1 MLSTS
6 CLPQRSKPVD
16 APAGTQSVAPSRSG
30 PGLQAG
36 VVALVLS
43 LSCLSAL
50 SSLPRAN
57 PAGTEPFALVF
68 PPWTS
73 AQAAAGISLSAG
85 FRVLRS
91 GAWPFVAIVTG
102 PEDGLVAAPP
112 AGALALKLAGLAGC
126 LDSAVVGEVTP

>member
-1 MLSTS
+1 MQKRPNAEEALT
-6 CLPQRSKPVD
+6 
-16 APAGTQSVAPSRSG
+16 SG
-30 PGLQAG
+30 PQLSRTVQTS

-43 LSCLSAL
+43 LSCVSAL
-50 SSLPRAN
+50 ASLPRAN

-73 AQAAAGISLSAG
+73 AQAAAGISLAAG

-102 PEDGLVAAPP
+102 PDDGLVAALP
-112 AGALALKLAGLAGC
+112 GSALALKLDGLAGC
-126 LDSAVVGEVTP
+126 LDQAVARETTP

>member
-1 MLSTS
+1 MLSTLG
-6 CLPQRSKPVD
+6 LPLRPRP
-16 APAGTQSVAPSRSG
+16 PAVAGQSFSPAPSL
-30 PGLQAG
+30 PGSVLQTC

-73 AQAAAGISLSAG
+73 AQAAAGISLAAG

-102 PEDGLVAAPP
+102 PDDGAAAALP
-112 AGALALKLAGLAGC
+112 GSALALKLAGLAGC
-126 LDSAVVGEVTP
+126 LDSGLAREPTP